1 MRKLTEE
8 EEQRRLAVM
17 RRAREEAARED
28 EERKRRAKEEAA
40 RKIEELKGLLKV
52 HLGFM
57 QWGKTAVRARPF
69 FRVNFLRTPPL
80 VFLFATLGRIVL
92 WSPRRSRNRWGAFDP
107 CRMALILLYDCA
119 LV

>member
-28 EERKRRAKEEAA
+28 EERKCRAKEEAA

-57 QWGKTAVRARPF
+57 QWGKQRFGLVRFSLSTLRFPHWSF
-69 FRVNFLRTPPL
+69 F
-80 VFLFATLGRIVL
+80 
-92 WSPRRSRNRWGAFDP
+92 
-107 CRMALILLYDCA
+107 LYPWPYRA
-119 LV
+119 